1 MKSLNSILL
10 GVAALCG
17 LALTSCSNQNET
29 FEQISQKVE
38 SEYSILQEPE
48 TKGIY
53 APITGVGSYP
63 YGSNITLGTDE
74 GYTIMMRKDGSQDWT
89 DAHSTSY
96 TITDLSNNWWVRGEA
111 ASTITFKAGTGG
123 KISTPTSIYGKIGG
137 TATGP
142 TATPDEGYNFAQW
155 SDGTT
160 NNPWVGTIPDPS
172 STITADFKA
181 YAQLSISLTATRNE
195 YNTEE
200 VDYIFNTYTADKE
213 LLSYLNN
220 GDLKILLDADLYKG
234 TESFGVAYDYFAKTS
249 NPYSLQL
256 KGFSFTNRIYDKIVL
271 NITVK
276 DRNNRILKEYN
287 VEDERPGGIPRFT
300 LDYIYDEHSFSFN
313 YSNNKYVVIF
323 SNDKDYT

>member
-123 KISTPTSIYGKIGG
+123 KIGTPTSIYGKIGG

-160 NNPWVGTIPDPS
+160 NNPWVGTIPEPS
-172 STITADFKA
+172 STITAEFNEQTIATITIRYTRVLGSSNGK
-181 YAQLSISLTATRNE
+181 YYGYISLNE
-195 YNTEE
+195 PAPSNQN
-200 VDYIFNTYTADKE
+200 IFVKLWIGSNR
-213 LLSYLNN
+213 
-220 GDLKILLDADLYKG
+220 LDR
-234 TESFGVAYDYFAKTS
+234 
-249 NPYSLQL
+249 
-256 KGFSFTNRIYDKIVL
+256 SFTIRNDEFVSTTVQFGEIPIGSIEISEVQDQSYTKFIDKFEYDI
-271 NITVK
+271 
-276 DRNNRILKEYN
+276 
-287 VEDERPGGIPRFT
+287 
-300 LDYIYDEHSFSFN
+300 
-313 YSNNKYVVIF
+313 
-323 SNDKDYT
+323 

>member
-123 KISTPTSIYGKIGG
+123 KIGTPTSIYGKIGG

-160 NNPWVGTIPDPS
+160 NNPWVETIPNTS
-172 STITADFKA
+172 STITA
-181 YAQLSISLTATRNE
+181 Q
-195 YNTEE
+195 
-200 VDYIFNTYTADKE
+200 
-213 LLSYLNN
+213 
-220 GDLKILLDADLYKG
+220 
-234 TESFGVAYDYFAKTS
+234 FG
-249 NPYSLQL
+249 
-256 KGFSFTNRIYDKIVL
+256 DKIIATL
-271 NITVK
+271 NIYWTTTLGMNGNPGEKIYEAAVSLNK
-276 DRNNRILKEYN
+276 AITEDQIIVAKIEHLLGNPDPTTKESVIDGYAFIIPAGKTKSQYIEVYRHKSNQELSGHFVVLFRLEGNNNLI
-287 VEDERPGGIPRFT
+287 DEFIADTKPKSK
-300 LDYIYDEHSFSFN
+300 LSM
-313 YSNNKYVVIF
+313 
-323 SNDKDYT
+323 